1 LRNIGS
7 IRVIVMSA
15 VVMMLYTSGVMKS
28 NSNIVEFFITWENQS
43 LLQVLGAQY
52 SEDFGGLPRISK
64 RVPYQDVKEIRIF
77 NTKKTEYVGAL
88 PTTISAK
95 GSSNC

>member
-1 LRNIGS
+1 
-7 IRVIVMSA
+7 MSA

-43 LLQVLGAQY
+43 LLQALGAQY

-64 RVPYQDVKEIRIF
+64 RVPTRMLRKSGYSIQ
-77 NTKKTEYVGAL
+77 KKLSLLVHCQQRHL
-88 PTTISAK
+88 QRQFQL
-95 GSSNC
+95 